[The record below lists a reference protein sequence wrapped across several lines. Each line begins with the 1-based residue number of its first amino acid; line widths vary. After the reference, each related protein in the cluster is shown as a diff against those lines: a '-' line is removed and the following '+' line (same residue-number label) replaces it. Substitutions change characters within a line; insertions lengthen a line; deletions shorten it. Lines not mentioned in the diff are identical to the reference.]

1 VDQQPGARSVLQ
13 VVRAARRAAG
23 LSRIRLHD
31 VRHGYATAALPAGIP
46 AKIVSERL
54 GPASVA
60 ITMGTYSHVLP
71 GLAELILGNHARKA
85 SDDKSLTRGRRA
97 ARKGREVEG
106 ELPVSGG

>member
-31 VRHGYATAALPAGIP
+31 VRHSYATAALPAGIP

-54 GPASVA
+54 GHASVA

-71 GLAELILGNHARKA
+71 GLAEPAAGTVAQLILGNHAA
-85 SDDKSLTRGRRA
+85 RR
-97 ARKGREVEG
+97 
-106 ELPVSGG
+106 LPMTNR